1 MNLCKI
7 GWHDWEVLND
17 APLLW
22 ELVGNFLTREGFGG
36 QQKKDGWFYWK
47 RESDEIVLFEFLPFH
62 GGLSRAIP
70 SSPESKVCLRCGKT
84 HKNYSEEK
92 VIAKVHE
99 LVLEKEAELARRKKA
114 EEMLGRSN

>member
-7 GWHDWEVLND
+7 GIHDWEVVYDRWYLQDVVEDFLESLKFVRDENSEITK
-17 APLLW
+17 W
-22 ELVGNFLTREGFGG
+22 EREDGVSVWEWKYYRGSL
-36 QQKKDGWFYWK
+36 KDVMPYNPK
-47 RESDEIVLFEFLPFH
+47 
-62 GGLSRAIP
+62 
-70 SSPESKVCLRCGKT
+70 SKICLRCGKT

-114 EEMLGRSN
+114 EEMLGRTN